1 MIYRLG
7 LVWVCCGLVL
17 AACTKPHQGGT
28 LPPAPRPS
36 ASAAASP
43 TPSPTPSPTHS
54 ATPVGAK
61 AAIIALAKRYYAERN
76 NAIRTGDT
84 SDLRALMID
93 GCPCAKFADHVD
105 ADWKRGTVPVR
116 NFYHVTEVTAPF
128 LRSATQAFVSVFF
141 TTSEYKVVGPSGQ
154 VLVDISANPSLR
166 SNTVECHLINGEWKV
181 TDVVRV

>member
-7 LVWVCCGLVL
+7 LVWVCCALVL
-17 AACTKPHQGGT
+17 AGCTKPRQGGT

-43 TPSPTPSPTHS
+43 TPSPTHS
-54 ATPVGAK
+54 FTPAGAK
-61 AAIIALAKRYYAERN
+61 AAVIALAKQYYAESN

-93 GCPCAKFADHVD
+93 GCPCAKFADHVE
-105 ADWKRGTVPVR
+105 ADWKRGTVPVP
-116 NFYHVTEVTAPF
+116 NFYHVTEVAPPF
-128 LRSATQAFVSVFF
+128 LESSAHAFVSVIF

-154 VLVDISANPSLR
+154 ALVAIPANPSLR
-166 SNTVECHLINGEWKV
+166 SNTLECHLIDGEWKV